1 METGGPEMVSDT
13 GSTKPIN
20 PSHRKRKRADHQN
33 NEQESNG

>member
-1 METGGPEMVSDT
+1 METERPEIVSDT
-13 GSTKPIN
+13 GSTKAIN